1 MRGISYFR
9 ASIKLERKILE
20 NQLCYPRMQTFKRG
34 AQHKRKKYNRC
45 SKKEAQC
52 ITLYNFIKS
61 KSYLHTTLLKK
72 KLFFKF
78 DVGFRFAKSF
88 DT

>member
-20 NQLCYPRMQTFKRG
+20 NQLCYPRMQPFKKG
-34 AQHKRKKYNRC
+34 AQQKGINIIDVVGKKHNVLH
-45 SKKEAQC
+45 S
-52 ITLYNFIKS
+52 ITLLKF
-61 KSYLHTTLLKK
+61 KSYLHTTLLNK
-72 KLFFKF
+72 KLFFKL
-78 DVGFRFAKSF
+78 DVGFRLAKSY

>member
-20 NQLCYPRMQTFKRG
+20 NQLCYPRMEPFKGG
-34 AQHKRKKYNRC
+34 AQQKGINIIDAVGKKHNVLH
-45 SKKEAQC
+45 S
-52 ITLYNFIKS
+52 ITLLKF
-61 KSYLHTTLLKK
+61 KSYLHTTLLNK
-72 KLFFKF
+72 KLFFKL
-78 DVGFRFAKSF
+78 DVGFRLAKSY

>member
-1 MRGISYFR
+1 MRGISYLR

-34 AQHKRKKYNRC
+34 AQQKGRNIIDAVRKKLNVLH
-45 SKKEAQC
+45 C
-52 ITLYNFIKS
+52 ITLLKS

>member
-9 ASIKLERKILE
+9 ASIKLERKIVE
-20 NQLCYPRMQTFKRG
+20 NQLCYPRMQPFKGG
-34 AQHKRKKYNRC
+34 AQQKGINIIDAVRKKHNVLH
-45 SKKEAQC
+45 C
-52 ITLYNFIKS
+52 ITLLKS
-61 KSYLHTTLLKK
+61 KSYLHTALLNK

-78 DVGFRFAKSF
+78 DVGFRLAKSY

>member
-20 NQLCYPRMQTFKRG
+20 NQLCYPRMQIFRGG

-52 ITLYNFIKS
+52 ITLYNFIKIQI
-61 KSYLHTTLLKK
+61 LLTYYIAKK
-72 KLFFKF
+72 EIIF
-78 DVGFRFAKSF
+78 
-88 DT
+88 

>member
-20 NQLCYPRMQTFKRG
+20 NQLYYPRMQPFKRG

-52 ITLYNFIKS
+52 ITLYNFIKIQI
-61 KSYLHTTLLKK
+61 LLTYYIAKK
-72 KLFFKF
+72 EIIF
-78 DVGFRFAKSF
+78 
-88 DT
+88 

>member
-1 MRGISYFR
+1 MRGISYLR

-20 NQLCYPRMQTFKRG
+20 NQLCYPRMQPFKGG
-34 AQHKRKKYNRC
+34 AQQKGINIIDAVRKKHNVLY
-45 SKKEAQC
+45 C
-52 ITLYNFIKS
+52 ITLLKS
-61 KSYLHTTLLKK
+61 KSYLHTALLNK

-78 DVGFRFAKSF
+78 DVGFRLAKSY